1 MLMLSEA
8 NTQKREQHHIIQEY
22 KAIKQKMQE
31 QSMLMQQS
39 DRLGIIFC
47 KKCGQNF
54 KNDQEEECKRSVIEL
69 K

>member
-31 QSMLMQQS
+31 ESMLMHQS
-39 DRLGIIFC
+39 ERLGFILC
-47 KKCGQNF
+47 KKCRQNF
-54 KNDQEEECKRSVIEL
+54 QDDQEEECKSTVIEL